1 MTLIEGQ
8 VMEVNKMRYLSCLLK
23 DIAGQQEK
31 EEWRSKA
38 AGLGDLHIRLSTL
51 VSDGHLHHY
60 QDY

>member
-1 MTLIEGQ
+1 MKA
-8 VMEVNKMRYLSCLLK
+8 NKIQLHVFDVK